1 MEGVYHVFRNGQ
13 CFDEDQAKPHLILFA
28 IHLEDGDVCLP
39 VDLIA
44 WRMLP
49 NTLGLEET
57 KEAEEHSAW
66 GFDGLD
72 DEPIVLGM

>member
-1 MEGVYHVFRNGQ
+1 
-13 CFDEDQAKPHLILFA
+13 
-28 IHLEDGDVCLP
+28 
-39 VDLIA
+39 
-44 WRMLP
+44 MLP